1 MDGRG
6 GHDESLAVYCKV
18 CAGPEPVEAF
28 EHEAAEEKCTEG
40 GRSEEHAGARG
51 NMLERPAMGKR
62 DGEEEPAKVLG
73 SHEEALLSA
82 AAGAT
87 GAGEM

>member
-6 GHDESLAVYCKV
+6 GHDESLAVDCKV

-40 GRSEEHAGARG
+40 GRSEEH
-51 NMLERPAMGKR
+51 AMGKR

-87 GAGEM
+87 GAGDM